1 MRQRKKDTVFTR
13 LYHGILKENPVVVLC
28 LGLCPTLA
36 VTTTAKNGLAMG
48 IITAIVL
55 VLSEFFIS
63 VLKRFLDEKNMFLV
77 FILMTAC
84 FATVVQLVLNAYFP
98 DVSESLG
105 VFVSL
110 TAVSGVIFGR
120 ARDYAV
126 QNNPLMSLFDGI
138 GFGIG
143 YILMITFLGAVRE
156 ILGMGTIFGIR
167 LIPDDYTF
175 SIAALA
181 PGGFFLL
188 ACMIAIANKIGGGRR
203 A

>member
-1 MRQRKKDTVFTR
+1 MQKKDTIFTR
-13 LYHGILKENPVVVLC
+13 LYHGIFAENPTAVLC

-48 IITAIVL
+48 IITGVVL

-63 VLKRFLDEKNMFLV
+63 LLKRVIPKKDRMIIYVL
-77 FILMTAC
+77 ISAC
-84 FATVVQLVLNAYFP
+84 FTTIVQLVLNAYFP
-98 DVSESLG
+98 DISESLG

-110 TAVSGVIFGR
+110 TAVNGVIFGR
-120 ARDYAV
+120 ADDYAM
-126 QNNPLMSLFDGI
+126 QNNPGLSLFDGI

-143 YILMITFLGAVRE
+143 YTLIITILGALRE
-156 ILGMGTIFGIR
+156 ILGIGTIFGIR
-167 LIPDDYTF
+167 VIPDGYTL

-181 PGGFFLL
+181 PGAFFLL
-188 ACMIAIANKIGGGRR
+188 ACIIAVAQKIKGGRS

>member
-1 MRQRKKDTVFTR
+1 MQKKDTIFTR
-13 LYHGILKENPVVVLC
+13 LYHGILVENPTAVLC

-48 IITAIVL
+48 IVTGIVL

-63 VLKRFLDEKNMFLV
+63 LLKRVIPKKDRMIIYVL
-77 FILMTAC
+77 ISAC
-84 FATVVQLVLNAYFP
+84 FTTIMQLVLNAYFP
-98 DVSESLG
+98 DISESLG

-110 TAVSGVIFGR
+110 TAVNGVIFGR
-120 ARDYAV
+120 ADNYAM
-126 QNNPLMSLFDGI
+126 QNNPGLALFDGI

-143 YILMITFLGAVRE
+143 YTLIITILGAVRE
-156 ILGMGTIFGIR
+156 ILGIGTIFGIR
-167 LIPDDYTF
+167 VIPDGYTL

-181 PGGFFLL
+181 PGAFFLL
-188 ACMIAIANKIGGGRR
+188 ACIIAVAQKIKGGRS